1 MTEQNKQP
9 KNQEDKSIKQQ
20 PQKTDKKQPDTKSQH
35 ATSSTDPASVD
46 DKQYIERIEEKTE
59 KH

>member
-1 MTEQNKQP
+1 MTEQN
-9 KNQEDKSIKQQ
+9 NQQKDQKDKSIKPQQ
-20 PQKTDKKQPDTKSQH
+20 PKTDKKQPDTKSRH